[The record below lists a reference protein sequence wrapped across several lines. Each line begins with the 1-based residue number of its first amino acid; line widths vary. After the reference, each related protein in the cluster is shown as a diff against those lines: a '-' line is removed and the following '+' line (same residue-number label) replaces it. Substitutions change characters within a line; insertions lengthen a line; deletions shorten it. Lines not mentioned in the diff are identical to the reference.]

1 MQTDQTLLHYASA
14 VMEQKMFRVAGSKFD
29 RSQTLRSNM
38 KQGLQTQH
46 VTSNNVASVC
56 PGPGLNSRKV
66 IYDIAVLSR

>member
-14 VMEQKMFRVAGSKFD
+14 VMEQKMFRVVGSKVY

-56 PGPGLNSRKV
+56 SGLNSRKV
-66 IYDIAVLSR
+66 IYDTAVLSR